1 MNRRSANK
9 TPAEQNKQMSPSGN
23 FIQRLASAIVL
34 VAVALGLTTAGLWP
48 FVLLV
53 AVGTGIL
60 VWEWF
65 GIVDGEARQIHML
78 AQGAVLIAAMV
89 LAAAGQSLAGF
100 GVLAAGAVAS
110 GIFRYARARSSSGA
124 FSLLP
129 VTGIFYFGLPAIAL
143 VSLRSDPH
151 FGLLAV
157 LFLFAVVW
165 CEDSAAYI
173 VGRLVK
179 GPKLAPSISPGKTW
193 SGACAG
199 VVFPV
204 LMALGVA
211 AWAGQTSAMAL
222 ALVAASLAV
231 AAQLGD
237 LAESAMK
244 RRFGIKDSSNLIPG
258 HGGLLDR
265 VDGLVFAA
273 VAAGLLALLRDRE
286 NPGHA
291 LLIWQ

>member
-1 MNRRSANK
+1 MNCKLANK
-9 TPAEQNKQMSPSGN
+9 TPVQHNKQMSPSRN

-34 VAVALGLTTAGLWP
+34 VALALGLTAAGLWP
-48 FVLLV
+48 FVALIV
-53 AVGTGIL
+53 VGTSIL

-65 GIVDGEARQIHML
+65 GILGGEARQTHML
-78 AQGAVLIAAMV
+78 AQAVLLIAAAV
-89 LAAAGQSLAGF
+89 LTGAGQPVAGL
-100 GVLAAGAVAS
+100 GVLAAGAIAS
-110 GIFRYARARSSSGA
+110 GMFLYARERDSSAA

-129 VTGIFYFGLPAIAL
+129 MTGIIYFGLPAIAL
-143 VSLRSDPH
+143 VLLRADPQ

-204 LMALGVA
+204 LITLGVA
-211 AWAGQTSAMAL
+211 AWIGQTSATAL
-222 ALVAASLAV
+222 ALVAALLAI

-273 VAAGLLALLRDRE
+273 VAAGLLALLRDSE

-291 LLIWQ
+291 LLIWK

>member
-1 MNRRSANK
+1 MNRASANK
-9 TPAEQNKQMSPSGN
+9 APVTHNKPMSPSRN

-34 VAVALGLTTAGLWP
+34 VVGAVGLTVAGLWP
-48 FVLLV
+48 FVLLILV
-53 AVGTGIL
+53 CTGIL

-65 GIVDGEARQIHML
+65 GIIGDETRAKHMF
-78 AQGAVLIAAMV
+78 AQAALLIAAT
-89 LAAAGQSLAGF
+89 LLAGSGRPVAGL
-100 GVLAAGAVAS
+100 GVLAAGAAAT
-110 GIFRYARARSSSGA
+110 GIFLYVRARLSSAA

-129 VTGIFYFGLPAIAL
+129 VTGIFYFGLPAVAL
-143 VSLRSDPH
+143 VSLRSDPE

-157 LFLFAVVW
+157 LFLFMVVW

-199 VVFPV
+199 IVFPV
-204 LMALGVA
+204 LVTLGAA
-211 AWAGQTSAMAL
+211 AWAGHTSAAAL
-222 ALVAASLAV
+222 ALVAASLAF

-244 RRFGIKDSSNLIPG
+244 RRFGIKDASNLIPG

-265 VDGLVFAA
+265 VDGLAFAA

-291 LLIWQ
+291 LLIW

>member
-1 MNRRSANK
+1 VNRKLANK
-9 TPAEQNKQMSPSGN
+9 TPEEHNKQMSPSRN

-34 VAVALGLTTAGLWP
+34 VALALGLTVAGLWP
-48 FVLLV
+48 FVALI
-53 AVGTGIL
+53 AVGTSIL

-65 GIVDGEARQIHML
+65 GILGGEARQTHML
-78 AQGAVLIAAMV
+78 VQAALLIAAAV
-89 LAAAGQSLAGF
+89 LTGAGQPVAGL
-100 GVLAAGAVAS
+100 GVLAAGAIAS
-110 GIFRYARARSSSGA
+110 GIFLYARERDSSTA

-129 VTGIFYFGLPAIAL
+129 MTGIFYFGLPAIAL
-143 VSLRSDPH
+143 VSLRSDPQ

-204 LMALGVA
+204 LITLGVA
-211 AWAGQTSAMAL
+211 AWIGQTSATAL
-222 ALVAASLAV
+222 ALVAALLAV